1 MRFLW
6 WLSGK
11 DSKTTESDE
20 DSYSSSSEEESCA
33 SPTFSSEEESC
44 ASPSIIESD
53 DSSSGSL
60 SPVNFGISYK
70 IENDSFSPKTLKKL
84 SNLDNVSDTDSD
96 SESSSTNF
104 DIFYRKYGN
113 VGLDR
118 TEVKLIYDAM
128 DKLDYRDQ
136 FPTRMRYIDYKRMV
150 KNVKREKLRNSGNSL
165 QGVAR
170 VCTMETYPPIHKYNY
185 IFNCDE
191 VKSVERGFE
200 DTFYNFYDKYCK
212 NDHTMTENEYKII
225 YKALDRTDYTKRFP
239 NEDRYIDLSNV
250 VKKIHHL
257 KSKNGGRELVAI
269 KLLRVTESYPPHR
282 IYDYYFL
289 KH

>member
-11 DSKTTESDE
+11 ESKTTESDE
-20 DSYSSSSEEESCA
+20 DSYYS
-33 SPTFSSEEESC
+33 SSEEESC

-53 DSSSGSL
+53 DESSSSGSI

-118 TEVKLIYDAM
+118 EEVRLIYDAM

-136 FPTRMRYIDYKRMV
+136 FPFH
-150 KNVKREKLRNSGNSL
+150 L
-165 QGVAR
+165 
-170 VCTMETYPPIHKYNY
+170 IH
-185 IFNCDE
+185 
-191 VKSVERGFE
+191 S
-200 DTFYNFYDKYCK
+200 
-212 NDHTMTENEYKII
+212 
-225 YKALDRTDYTKRFP
+225 
-239 NEDRYIDLSNV
+239 
-250 VKKIHHL
+250 
-257 KSKNGGRELVAI
+257 
-269 KLLRVTESYPPHR
+269 
-282 IYDYYFL
+282 FL
-289 KH
+289 KTYIGPLTLSLS